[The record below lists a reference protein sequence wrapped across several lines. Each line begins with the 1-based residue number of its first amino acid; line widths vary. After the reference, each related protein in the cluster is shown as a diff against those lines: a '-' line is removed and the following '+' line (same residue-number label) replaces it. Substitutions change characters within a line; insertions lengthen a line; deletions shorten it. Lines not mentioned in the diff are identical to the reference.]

1 MKQRPALRESTDVA
15 ASLTRLADALAC
27 L

>member
-15 ASLTRLADALAC
+15 ASLTRLADALA
-27 L
+27 

>member
-15 ASLTRLADALAC
+15 ASLTRLADAL
-27 L
+27 

>member
-27 L
+27 

>member
-15 ASLTRLADALAC
+15 ASLTRLADA
-27 L
+27 